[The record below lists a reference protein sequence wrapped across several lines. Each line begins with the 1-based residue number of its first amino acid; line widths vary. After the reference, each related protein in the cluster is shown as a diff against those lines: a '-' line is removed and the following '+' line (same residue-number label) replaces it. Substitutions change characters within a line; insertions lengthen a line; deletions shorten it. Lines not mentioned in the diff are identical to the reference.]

1 MSMPSQASVS
11 RSFGPATLIS
21 PLACT
26 APAAGTAGAGL
37 AGAVAGATGA
47 VALACSTMSPGST
60 ALNCGTV
67 ITPLWMSSVNTRS
80 RTVPLR

>member
-1 MSMPSQASVS
+1 MPSQASVS
-11 RSFGPATLIS
+11 RSFGPAMLIS

-26 APAAGTAGAGL
+26 APAAGAGL
-37 AGAVAGATGA
+37 AGAVAGVTGA

-67 ITPLWMSSVNTRS
+67 MTPLWMSSDSTRS
-80 RTVPLR
+80 RIVPLR